1 MAADPKDIE
10 KRLRDQSNQL
20 KDQVVQMNELLTIK
34 DVIIDEYDE
43 LIEKLDKKALPFVE
57 EVNARIKDVSD
68 AYKARVT
75 AGCKNDLVWE
85 KQESKTVDHD
95 AFEDDIEIETWKVV
109 KDPATRVQQNRYGM
123 KYYRYPK
130 NREYGSNVVD
140 EVDSANIDL
149 GTNVLILF
157 DSDAAAI
164 INRVKPGDFVTD
176 DLDDPQVFL
185 TGNLPTVVSTGT
197 ASYPGV
203 RTEFS
208 GFCTSLDNRIYSDG
222 VTGTALNLA
231 SVGDF
236 IYDFSGNGLLPAN
249 GVEITAI
256 DNVKV
261 PLAIDGG
268 NTGNGGE
275 ITSKVAT
282 INGTVNGSA
291 SNVTFT
297 VGIVGSYQSATL
309 SGQPQIAGV
318 GSSFLFVRGTGT
330 DIEFDATSNPIDP
343 VKIGTILRKKDYG
356 KGHRIERQ
364 NNGDPEITTKWREI
378 QEDPEPA
385 VGSHFEEH
393 WTGNELWPQWAESD
407 GETLSSPVYVNEGFT
422 ITVSV
427 GGTMVPGQRTYTAI
441 SPQNPSNSTCNG
453 LDDNIQA
460 AETARDNVL
469 SVNIPKID
477 HLLKGSKVLRRLR
490 DEDETQAWSYLQGI
504 GYQNEKSKQ
513 FTTDA
518 DSLGDYNGSELD
530 D

>member
-1 MAADPKDIE
+1 M
-10 KRLRDQSNQL
+10 
-20 KDQVVQMNELLTIK
+20 
-34 DVIIDEYDE
+34 
-43 LIEKLDKKALPFVE
+43 
-57 EVNARIKDVSD
+57 
-68 AYKARVT
+68 
-75 AGCKNDLVWE
+75 
-85 KQESKTVDHD
+85 
-95 AFEDDIEIETWKVV
+95 
-109 KDPATRVQQNRYGM
+109 
-123 KYYRYPK
+123 
-130 NREYGSNVVD
+130 
-140 EVDSANIDL
+140 
-149 GTNVLILF
+149 
-157 DSDAAAI
+157 
-164 INRVKPGDFVTD
+164 
-176 DLDDPQVFL
+176 
-185 TGNLPTVVSTGT
+185 
-197 ASYPGV
+197 
-203 RTEFS
+203 
-208 GFCTSLDNRIYSDG
+208 
-222 VTGTALNLA
+222 
-231 SVGDF
+231 GDF

-518 DSLGDYNGSELD
+518 DSLGDYNWSELD